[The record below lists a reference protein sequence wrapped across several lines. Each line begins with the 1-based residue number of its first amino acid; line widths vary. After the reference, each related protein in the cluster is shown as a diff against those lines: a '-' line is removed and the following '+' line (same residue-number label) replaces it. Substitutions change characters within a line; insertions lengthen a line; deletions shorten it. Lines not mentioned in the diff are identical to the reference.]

1 MNNGKM
7 AIVKKDGDQWMITSI
22 MLSDEEV
29 NDLRKQLDEKSLDP
43 NKTVSVDFRV
53 VFQVDGEQK

>member
-29 NDLRKQLDEKSLDP
+29 NDLRNQLDATSLDP